1 MFIQIF
7 IFMCG
12 CGMKQSTNPL
22 SGTICTYTTEPSV
35 LSVTLIIVCEF
46 EVSLFVHLN
55 MRITLKKKMYVRHDY
70 ELK

>member
-7 IFMCG
+7 TFMCG

-35 LSVTLIIVCEF
+35 LYVTLIIVCEF
-46 EVSLFVHLN
+46 EVSLFVRNYTFKYENNPLN
-55 MRITLKKKMYVRHDY
+55 EKCM
-70 ELK
+70 